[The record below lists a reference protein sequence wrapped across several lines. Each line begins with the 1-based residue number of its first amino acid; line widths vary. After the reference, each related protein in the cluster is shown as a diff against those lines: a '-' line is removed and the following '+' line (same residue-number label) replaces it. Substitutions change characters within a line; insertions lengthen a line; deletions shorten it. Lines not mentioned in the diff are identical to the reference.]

1 MKVTEEPLEPK
12 PTSGQVTPTDPPTA
26 ELLAAVAKLSAQLD
40 RQTTMLQDW
49 KFHLRNGVL
58 AGLGGVVGATVVV
71 SIFVYVL
78 QPFKQV
84 QTLGPMIERLDTT
97 LKQNRR

>member
-1 MKVTEEPLEPK
+1 MKVTGEPLEPK
-12 PTSGQVTPTDPPTA
+12 PTTEQAPPADMSPA
-26 ELLAAVAKLSAQLD
+26 ELLAAVAKLSAQLE

-58 AGLGGVVGATVVV
+58 AGFGGVVGATVVV
-71 SIFVYVL
+71 SIIVYVL
-78 QPFKQV
+78 QPFKQI

-97 LKQNRR
+97 LKQSRR

>member
-1 MKVTEEPLEPK
+1 MKVTGEPLEPK
-12 PTSGQVTPTDPPTA
+12 PTPEQLPPSETPPA

-71 SIFVYVL
+71 SIIVYVL

-84 QTLGPMIERLDTT
+84 QALGPMIERLDTT
-97 LKQNRR
+97 LKQDRR

>member
-12 PTSGQVTPTDPPTA
+12 STPEQAPTA

-40 RQTTMLQDW
+40 RQTTMLKDW

-71 SIFVYVL
+71 SILVYVL

-84 QTLGPMIERLDTT
+84 QALGPMIERLDTT